1 MQKKH
6 SFKIAF
12 RPRALFITIIIVSIM
27 GCVGSRMSVEEA
39 KEVAITIEKEPFVP
53 PPRRAYDVLAVL
65 EQRGK
70 FNPKIVAKHRRI
82 MESPPPETD
91 DAKML
96 AEFYLKR
103 GNSALE
109 FGYPHRAVKDL
120 QKALLCAEQ
129 VKHLKRMGSILFRL
143 GQAELLVGNFK
154 QGVETLERS
163 QKKGK
168 GAAYNELVKIYSLIG
183 DIETAGKY
191 LRAGTRELDEK
202 NRKSKRK
209 KTQDKKEMKKAFRRA
224 ATTSQMKAWYL
235 EGQGKFADAEP
246 YIRWALNVE
255 KKQKKR
261 NPGRYISSRIS
272 LGNNLMMQGRKYE
285 AEVEVRKALDSALG
299 FGGRDSILTADAVN
313 SLGNVVLTQ
322 GRTDEAEK
330 LVKSSLDILNRSG
343 VSKES
348 QIFSDA
354 LIVLGDVLTTNR
366 EFKEAAS
373 RFDLAAKGVY
383 ASSSL
388 YDRLHRNPNFILSLI
403 QIGRLDD
410 ALEIVNA
417 VYELEKKLFGTT
429 HPTTLEI
436 IALRGMI
443 RAKEK
448 NYDAAYNDFSASV
461 PLLLERKI
469 DEKNY
474 SESFRIK
481 IIGEAYLELLSDLS
495 GSSLETRLGMDAV
508 AEAFRL
514 ADALGGRTIQRSLGA
529 SSARTAVTDPK
540 LSDLARKEQ
549 DAQKQMEVL
558 QLSLSNMMA
567 SPRNQQIP
575 SVIKDLQNRIGKLR
589 KAQQAL
595 YREIGKRFP
604 KYSDFTHPRPGT
616 VSSAQEKLLPGES
629 LIGVYTS
636 EKNTYVWAIPHKGG
650 PAFSTAS
657 MGIKEMVQT
666 IARIRKT
673 FSPDLNTFGD
683 MPQLDVMAAYGLFQK
698 ILLPVKKGWNNAS
711 DLLLVVYGPMGQI
724 PLGMLPTEPVS
735 LEPEKDLLFSNYRSI
750 PWLIRKASVTRI
762 PSASSLLMLR
772 SLPPVESTR
781 KAFFGFGNPVF
792 NLTQVSDDANGKDAA
807 LKRDKNQFRR
817 LQNRGFRKK
826 SNASVGVDTKTL
838 SSFRLEDL
846 ERLPDTEEEIK
857 YIALA
862 LGADPEED
870 TLLREDASENKIK
883 ALDLSDRR
891 VVAFATHALKPGDLD
906 GLDQPA
912 LAMTTPTV
920 TGESDDGLLTAGE
933 IYNLRLNADWV
944 ILSACSTGI
953 DESFGAESVS
963 GLGRAFFYAGT
974 RSLLV
979 TMWPVETTSAR
990 ILTTGLFSYQKK
1002 DHTLS
1007 RAKALQKAMLDLI
1020 DDPGYI
1026 DPASGKIVSS
1036 YAHPFF
1042 WAPFIII
1049 GDNGNI
1055 AH

>member
-1 MQKKH
+1 MNKKH
-6 SFKIAF
+6 PAY
-12 RPRALFITIIIVSIM
+12 RWTDALLMITIILLAV

-39 KEVAITIEKEPFVP
+39 KEVAITIEKEPFIP

-70 FNPKIVAKHRRI
+70 FNPKIVARHKTV
-82 MESPPPETD
+82 MESPPPQTD
-91 DAKML
+91 DPETL

-103 GNSALE
+103 GNSAME
-109 FGYPHRAVKDL
+109 FGYPHRAVEDVR
-120 QKALLCAEQ
+120 KALLYAEQ
-129 VKHLKRMGSILFRL
+129 VKHFKKMGGLLFRL

-154 QGVETLERS
+154 QGVEMLERS

-191 LRAGTRELDEK
+191 LRAGTRELDDK
-202 NRKSKRK
+202 IQKSKRE
-209 KTQDKKEMKKAFRRA
+209 KTKDKKDMKKVSRRV

-246 YIRWALNVE
+246 YIRSALSVE
-255 KKQKKR
+255 EKQKKR
-261 NPGRYISSRIS
+261 SPGRYISSRIS

-299 FGGRDSILTADAVN
+299 FGGRDSILTAEAVN

-322 GRTDEAEK
+322 GRMDEAEK
-330 LVKSSLDILNRSG
+330 LVNSSLDILEQCG
-343 VSKES
+343 VSRES

-354 LIVLGDVLTTNR
+354 LIVLGDVLTTKQ
-366 EFKEAAS
+366 EFNAAAN
-373 RFDLAAKGVY
+373 RFDSAAKGVY
-383 ASSSL
+383 AGPSL

-403 QIGRLDD
+403 QIGRLDE
-410 ALEIVNA
+410 ALKIVKA

-429 HPTTLEI
+429 HPSTLEI

-443 RAKEK
+443 RVKER
-448 NYDAAYNDFSASV
+448 NNEAAYKDFSGSV

-469 DEKNY
+469 DEENY
-474 SESFRIK
+474 AQSFRLK
-481 IIGEAYLELLSDLS
+481 LMGEAYLELLSDLN
-495 GSSLETRLGMDAV
+495 GSSLEARLGVDAV
-508 AEAFRL
+508 SEAFRL

-540 LSDLARKEQ
+540 LADLARKEQ

-567 SPRNQQIP
+567 APGNQQIP
-575 SVIKDLQNRIGKLR
+575 SVVKDLQNRIDKLR
-589 KAQQAL
+589 KAQKAL

-629 LIGVYTS
+629 LIAVYTS
-636 EKNTYVWAIPHKGG
+636 EKNTYVWAIPYKGS
-650 PAFSTAS
+650 PAFSKTS

-666 IARIRKT
+666 IAGIRKT

-683 MPQLDVMAAYGLFQK
+683 MPQFDVMAAYGLFEK
-698 ILLPVKKGWNNAS
+698 ILLPVKEGWKNAS
-711 DLLLVVYGPMGQI
+711 DLLVVVYGPMGQI
-724 PLGMLPTEPVS
+724 PLGMLPTEPVR
-735 LEPEKDLLFSNYRSI
+735 LGPEKDLLFSNYRSI
-750 PWLIRKASVTRI
+750 PWLIRKASVTKI

-772 SLPPVESTR
+772 SLPAVESIR

-792 NLTQVSDDANGKDAA
+792 NLTQLSDDAYGKDGA
-807 LKRDKNQFRR
+807 LNKDKNQFRR
-817 LQNRGFRKK
+817 LQSRGFRKK
-826 SNASVGVDTKTL
+826 SDASVDVDTKTL

-857 YIALA
+857 HIAMA
-862 LGADPEED
+862 LDADPEED

-944 ILSACSTGI
+944 VLSACSTGI

-1002 DHTLS
+1002 DNTMS

-1020 DDPGYI
+1020 DGPGFV
-1026 DPASGKIVSS
+1026 DQSSGKTVSS

>member
-1 MQKKH
+1 MR
-6 SFKIAF
+6 KIF
-12 RPRALFITIIIVSIM
+12 CALFVLIIAAFIF
-27 GCVGSRMSVEEA
+27 GCVGARMSVEEA
-39 KEVAITIEKEPFVP
+39 KAVAITIEKEPFVP

-82 MESPPPETD
+82 MESPPPQTD

-96 AEFYLKR
+96 AEFYRKR

-109 FGYPHRAVKDL
+109 FGYPHRAVEDL
-120 QKALLCAEQ
+120 RKALVYAEQ
-129 VKHLKRMGSILFRL
+129 VDNLKRMGSLLFKL
-143 GQAELLVGNFK
+143 GQTELLVGNFK
-154 QGVETLERS
+154 HGVEILEQSKSR
-163 QKKGK
+163 GK
-168 GAAYNELVKIYSLIG
+168 GGAYNELVKIYSLIG
-183 DIETAGKY
+183 DIETAGKH
-191 LRAGTRELDEK
+191 LQAGTRELEEK
-202 NRKSKRK
+202 IQRSKRK
-209 KTQDKKEMKKAFRRA
+209 KSGNKKAIRNTSRRE
-224 ATTSQMKAWYL
+224 ATISQMKAWYL

-246 YIRWALNVE
+246 YIRLALRVE
-255 KKQKKR
+255 VEQKKR
-261 NPGRYISSRIS
+261 YPGRSTTTRIS
-272 LGNNLMMQGRKYE
+272 LSNNLMMQGRKYE
-285 AEVEVRKALDSALG
+285 AEVEARKALDSALG
-299 FGGRDSILTADAVN
+299 FGGRDSILTAAAVN
-313 SLGNVVLTQ
+313 TLGNVVLTQ

-330 LVKSSLDILNRSG
+330 LVKSSLDILERCG
-343 VSKES
+343 VSKEA

-354 LIVLGDVLTTNR
+354 LITLGDVLTIKR
-366 EFKEAAS
+366 DFKEAVN
-373 RFDLAAKGVY
+373 RFEMAAKGVY
-383 ASSSL
+383 ANSSL
-388 YDRLHRNPNFILSLI
+388 YDRLHRNPNYILSLI
-403 QIGRLDD
+403 QLGRLDKV
-410 ALEIVNA
+410 LKMVEA
-417 VYELEKKLFGTT
+417 VYELEKQYFGIT

-443 RAKEK
+443 RTKEK
-448 NYDAAYNDFSASV
+448 KYEAAYKDFSGSV
-461 PLLLERKI
+461 PLLLERKT
-469 DEKNY
+469 DKESY
-474 SESFRIK
+474 SQSFRLK
-481 IIGEAYLELLSDLS
+481 IMSVAYLELLSDLS
-495 GSSLETRLGMDAV
+495 GSSLETRLGTDAV
-508 AEAFRL
+508 SEAFRL

-529 SSARTAVTDPK
+529 STARTAITDPK
-540 LSDLARKEQ
+540 LADLARKEQ
-549 DAQKQMEVL
+549 DSLKQMEVL

-567 SPRNQQIP
+567 APADQQIP
-575 SVIKDLQNRIGKLR
+575 SVIKNLQNRIDKLR

-629 LIGVYTS
+629 LIAVYTL
-636 EKNTYVWAIPHKGG
+636 EKNTYVWAVPHKGS
-650 PAFSTAS
+650 PAFSRTS
-657 MGIKEMVQT
+657 MGIKEMAQS

-683 MPQLDVMAAYGLFQK
+683 MPQFDVMAAYGLFEK
-698 ILLPVKKGWNNAS
+698 ILLPVKEGWKNAS

-724 PLGMLPTEPVS
+724 PLGVLPTKPVKLGS
-735 LEPEKDLLFSNYRSI
+735 KEGLLFSRYRSV
-750 PWLIRKASVTRI
+750 PWLIRKVSVTRI
-762 PSASSLLMLR
+762 PSVSSLLMLR
-772 SLPPVESTR
+772 SLPPVKSAR

-792 NLTQVSDDANGKDAA
+792 NPAQLDGSENGKAA
-807 LKRDKNQFRR
+807 GLKRGKKQFRR
-817 LQNRGFRKK
+817 LQSRGFRKK
-826 SNASVGVDTKTL
+826 SDVSVGVDTNTL
-838 SSFRLEDL
+838 SSFSLEDL

-857 YIALA
+857 HIALA

-944 ILSACSTGI
+944 VLSACSTGI

-990 ILTTGLFSYQKK
+990 KLTTGLFSYQKK
-1002 DHTLS
+1002 DNTMS